1 MDAITGANLKIAR
14 RAFAQARADFATWQM
29 MAKLRSEAT
38 LSPEAQAALAAHA
51 KLVQSKTMTE
61 DVALEQSIQA
71 LYRRYYVEMGG
82 TGLAPD
88 SSALILNVVPR
99 QQDAP
104 LPSDNNV
111 TPFRPRPKAK
121 ASRTTSQS
129 GKRPM
134 PVALIF
140 IAMVAVAVLFK
151 YLFP

>member
-29 MAKLRSEAT
+29 MAKLRSEGT
-38 LSPEAQAALAAHA
+38 LSQEAQAALADYT
-51 KLVQSKTMTE
+51 KLVQSKMTNE
-61 DVALEQSIQA
+61 AAALEQSIQA

-88 SSALILNVVPR
+88 SSSLTPTIVPR
-99 QQDAP
+99 QESTQQSND
-104 LPSDNNV
+104 NV

-121 ASRTTSQS
+121 PSRSTSQP
-129 GKRPM
+129 GKRPL

-140 IAMVAVAVLFK
+140 IAMVGIAVLFK